1 MQMNIESLATEQPN
15 ARSRE
20 LDSLSAFELINV
32 MNEEDATVAQA
43 VKEAL
48 PVIAVAVTHAAQAL
62 RSGGRLIYVGSGT
75 SGRMGMLDASE
86 CRPTFGVS
94 QDTVVA
100 VMAGGASAFASARE
114 GAEDDVEAGR
124 QTIRDL
130 AVTPNDLVVG
140 ISASGRTPFTIAA
153 LAAAREIGAFTV
165 GLSCNQDA
173 LLSLQADA
181 PIEVVTGSEVLTGST
196 RLKAGTAQKMV
207 LNMISTG
214 AMVLVGKVYKNYM
227 VDMAMSNYKLQERA
241 VDIVKHVLAVSEAS
255 ARHSLEEAGGNIK
268 VAIVMSKLGVRREV
282 AVNWL
287 DSAGGSVRATLTAH
301 SAEAGSA
308 ELP

>member
-1 MQMNIESLATEQPN
+1 MPMKIESLATEKPN
-15 ARSRE
+15 ARSHE
-20 LDSLSAFELINV
+20 LDSLPAFEMIRL

-43 VKEAL
+43 VREAL
-48 PVIAVAVTHAAQAL
+48 PAIAVAVTNAAQAL

-130 AVTPNDLVVG
+130 KLSPKDLVVG
-140 ISASGRTPFTIAA
+140 ISASGRTPFTVAA

-165 GLSCNQDA
+165 AISCNKDA

-181 PIEVVTGSEVLTGST
+181 PIEVATGPEVLTGST

-214 AMVLVGKVYKNYM
+214 AMVLVGKVYNNYM
-227 VDMAMSNYKLQERA
+227 VDMAVSNYKLKERA
-241 VDIVKHVLAVSEAS
+241 VDIVKNVLGVSEVS
-255 ARHSLEEAGGNIK
+255 ARRVLEEAGGNIK
-268 VAIVMSKLGVRREV
+268 AAIVMSKLGVRREV
-282 AVNWL
+282 AVSWL
-287 DSAGGSVRATLTAH
+287 ETAGGSVRATLTAH
-301 SAEAGSA
+301 AADSV
-308 ELP
+308 